1 MKGVR
6 RKRASK
12 RKNANKM
19 LTRAVAGWEN
29 EGGAPKSPAQEQ
41 REQRAALA
49 AGEERI
55 LRCLGAALIMQ
66 WNDLPRSVQ
75 RTLFEDAVSMG
86 DVRESAAL
94 KARIARFLHTFKD
107 ARRN

>member
-1 MKGVR
+1 MKGANPKRTAR
-6 RKRASK
+6 REDANRTFARAIA
-12 RKNANKM
+12 R
-19 LTRAVAGWEN
+19 WEN

-66 WNDLPRSVQ
+66 WNDLPRGLQ

-86 DVRESAAL
+86 DVRDTAAL

-107 ARRN
+107 ARRK